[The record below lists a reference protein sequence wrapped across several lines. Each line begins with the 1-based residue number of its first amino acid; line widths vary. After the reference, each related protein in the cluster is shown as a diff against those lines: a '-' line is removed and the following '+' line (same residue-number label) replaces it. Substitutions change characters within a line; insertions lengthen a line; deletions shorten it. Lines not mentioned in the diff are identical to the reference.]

1 MPLRGIMERVNMP
14 LNITEEKKQQIIESN
29 DIVDVI
35 EEFLPLKKNG
45 TNYKT
50 NCPFHKEKTPSFV
63 VSKDKQIYHCFG
75 CGKSGDSIKFLM
87 EYKNWT
93 FVESVEYLAKRVN
106 ISLDD
111 IKNSKEA
118 IQRNI
123 LQKRLYDIN
132 REAALFFYKNLS
144 INEAALKYLQKRN
157 IDQNIIKKFGIGYT
171 VNQWDNLLIYLKKK
185 GYKEEEILKTGL
197 IIHNENKNR
206 YYDRFRNRVM
216 FPIFDIRKNIIGFGG
231 RVLDDSLPK
240 YLNSPDSLVFNKGYN
255 LYGLNIAKEN
265 VKDKSFFLVEG
276 YMDVIK
282 MHVHGFDTAV
292 AALGTSLTDNQIK
305 LLKRYSDKFYI
316 CFDSDKA
323 GLNASLRALNMF
335 KKNNLD
341 SKVIIIK
348 DAKDP
353 DEFLG
358 KFGKTKFEMLTK
370 EALDYYDFLEFYYK
384 EEFDLSNKI
393 NYINKFYDNLVNVKS
408 DIEKELIIEKLS
420 FKVGVS
426 KESLINEFR
435 RNYNKK
441 STGVSTV
448 EKKAIKPLTIEKSNM
463 RVSHEEEL
471 LKLILKENNLA
482 LLLNQIVN
490 DEDFDEYEY
499 IELFKNLY
507 HSKLNHQEIT
517 KEYVNKLILEFKF
530 DTDNIFADMDL
541 DENST
546 EAMFHDCYKRF
557 RIKYLEQLRTNK
569 NKDLVKINDEAI
581 QREKMNEIIKLA
593 KKIKSLKEE
602 VY

>member
-1 MPLRGIMERVNMP
+1 MPF
-14 LNITEEKKQQIIESN
+14 NITEEKKQQIIESN

-35 EEFLPLKKNG
+35 EEFLPLKRNG

-75 CGKSGDSIKFLM
+75 CGKSGDAINFLM

-93 FVESVEYLAKRVN
+93 YVESVEYMARRVN
-106 ISLDD
+106 ITLEE
-111 IKNSKEA
+111 IKNDKEA
-118 IQRNI
+118 IEKNN
-123 LQKRLYDIN
+123 LQKKLYQIN
-132 REAALFFYKNLS
+132 RDAALFFYNTILRNKVPL
-144 INEAALKYLQKRN
+144 EYLKKRN

-171 VNQWDNLLIYLKKK
+171 VNQWDNLLIYLRNK
-185 GYKEEEILKTGL
+185 GYKEEDILKTGL
-197 IIHNENKNR
+197 IIYNEKRNS
-206 YYDRFRNRVM
+206 YYDRFRNRII

-240 YLNSPDSLVFNKGYN
+240 YLNSPDSLIFNKGYN

-282 MHVHGFDTAV
+282 MHVYGFDTAV

-323 GLNASLRALNMF
+323 GLNAALRALNMF

-341 SKVIIIK
+341 SRVIVMNG
-348 DAKDP
+348 AKDP
-353 DEFLG
+353 DEFLN

-370 EALDYYDFLEFYYK
+370 EAFDYYDFLEFYYK
-384 EEFDLSNKI
+384 DEFNLSNKV
-393 NYINKFYDNLVNVKS
+393 NYINRFYENLINVRS

-420 FKVGVS
+420 FKVGIS
-426 KESLINEFR
+426 KESLMNEFR
-435 RNYNKK
+435 KNYNKK
-441 STGVSTV
+441 SINNTIKVNNSS
-448 EKKAIKPLTIEKSNM
+448 KPLSIKKTNINT
-463 RVSHEEEL
+463 SHEEEL
-471 LKLILKENNLA
+471 LKLILKENNFA
-482 LLLNQIVN
+482 LLLNQIVY
-490 DEDFDEYEY
+490 DEDFGEYKY
-499 IELFKNLY
+499 IEMFKNLY
-507 HSKLNHQEIT
+507 QFKLNCNEIT
-517 KEYVNKLILEFKF
+517 KEYVNTIISDDFNA
-530 DTDNIFADMDL
+530 DNIFTDIDL
-541 DENST
+541 DDDSIKI
-546 EAMFHDCYKRF
+546 MFYDCYKRLK
-557 RIKYLEQLRTNK
+557 IKYLEGLRTIK
-569 NKDLVKINDEAI
+569 NKDLTNINDEI
-581 QREKMNEIIKLA
+581 MQKEKMNEILKLA

>member
-1 MPLRGIMERVNMP
+1 MP

-50 NCPFHKEKTPSFV
+50 NCPFHKERTPSFV

-75 CGKSGDSIKFLM
+75 CGKSGDSITFLM

-132 REAALFFYKNLS
+132 REAALFFYKNLP

-282 MHVHGFDTAV
+282 MHVYGFDTAV

-358 KFGKTKFEMLTK
+358 KFGKTKFEMLSK

-435 RNYNKK
+435 KNYNKK
-441 STGVSTV
+441 STGVSTI
-448 EKKAIKPLTIEKSNM
+448 EKKTIKPLNIEKSNM

-490 DEDFDEYEY
+490 DEDFNEYEY

>member
-1 MPLRGIMERVNMP
+1 MP

-75 CGKSGDSIKFLM
+75 CGKSGDSITFLM

-123 LQKRLYDIN
+123 LQKRLYGIN

-144 INEAALKYLQKRN
+144 VNETALKYLQKRN

-282 MHVHGFDTAV
+282 MHVHDFDTAV

-353 DEFLG
+353 DEFLS
-358 KFGKTKFEMLTK
+358 KFGKTKFEMLAK

-384 EEFDLSNKI
+384 EEFDLSNKV

-426 KESLINEFR
+426 KESLMNEFR

-448 EKKAIKPLTIEKSNM
+448 EKKTIKPLNIEKSSM

-482 LLLNQIVN
+482 LLLNQIVS
-490 DEDFDEYEY
+490 DEDFKEYDC
-499 IELFKNLY
+499 IELFKSLY

-517 KEYVNKLILEFKF
+517 KEYVNKLILELGSTKPDSFKF
-530 DTDNIFADMDL
+530 DTDNIFADIDL
-541 DENST
+541 DENSIK
-546 EAMFHDCYKRF
+546 AMFYDCYKRF

>member
-1 MPLRGIMERVNMP
+1 MYIHNGDNMP
-14 LNITEEKKQQIIESN
+14 INITEEKKQQIIESN

-35 EEFLPLKKNG
+35 EEFLPLKRNG
-45 TNYKT
+45 TNHKT

-75 CGKSGDSIKFLM
+75 CGKSGDAINFLM

-93 FVESVEYLAKRVN
+93 YIESVEYLARRVN
-106 ISLDD
+106 ITLEET
-111 IKNSKEA
+111 KNTKEA
-118 IQRNI
+118 IEKNN
-123 LQKRLYDIN
+123 LQKRLYNIN
-132 REAALFFYKNLS
+132 RDAALFFYNTLLRNKAPL
-144 INEAALKYLQKRN
+144 EYLIKRN

-197 IIHNENKNR
+197 IIYNEKRNS
-206 YYDRFRNRVM
+206 YYDRFRNRII
-216 FPIFDIRKNIIGFGG
+216 FPILDIRKNIIGFGG

-240 YLNSPDSLVFNKGYN
+240 YLNSPDSIVFNKGYN

-305 LLKRYSDKFYI
+305 LLKRYSNKFYI

-323 GLNASLRALNMF
+323 GLNAALRALNMF

-341 SKVIIIK
+341 SKVIIING
-348 DAKDP
+348 AKDP
-353 DEFLG
+353 DEFLN

-384 EEFDLSNKI
+384 EEFNLSNKV
-393 NYINKFYDNLVNVKS
+393 NYINNFFENLINVKS
-408 DIEKELIIEKLS
+408 EIEKELIIEKLS
-420 FKVGVS
+420 FKVGIS
-426 KESLINEFR
+426 KESLMNEFR
-435 RNYNKK
+435 KNYNKK
-441 STGVSTV
+441 STNNSIVVNNSN
-448 EKKAIKPLTIEKSNM
+448 KPLSIKKSNINT
-463 RVSHEEEL
+463 SHEEEL

-482 LLLNQIVN
+482 LLLNQIVY
-490 DEDFDEYEY
+490 DEDFGEYKY
-499 IELFKNLY
+499 IEMFKNLY
-507 HSKLNHQEIT
+507 QAKLNSEEIT
-517 KEYVNKLILEFKF
+517 KEYVNKIITEEFN
-530 DTDNIFADMDL
+530 TDNIFTDIDL
-541 DENST
+541 DDNSIK
-546 EAMFHDCYKRF
+546 ALFYDCFKRLK
-557 RIKYLEQLRTNK
+557 IKYLEGLRNNK
-569 NKDLVKINDEAI
+569 NKDLIKINDENM
-581 QREKMNEIIKLA
+581 QKEKMNEILKLA